1 MTDSLSECVR
11 VRVRVCVHVYY
22 ARILTPTTAIARV
35 VQQQ

>member
-11 VRVRVCVHVYY
+11 VRVCMHVYY